1 MQLRYFLHL
10 AQLPNNKL
18 THIVCVNCL
27 GGYIAWD
34 LLVHLTVDG
43 NPPPEP
49 VPPVGQTVKE
59 MNRDHYRILYLP
71 LSKAGWGRARATSA
85 ACE

>member
-10 AQLPNNKL
+10 AQLPTNKL

-43 NPPPEP
+43 NPPPDP
-49 VPPVGQTVKE
+49 VPPVSCTAKE
-59 MNRDHYRILYLP
+59 LNNEHYRTWSPGP
-71 LSKAGWGRARATSA
+71 LMAGRRPAA
-85 ACE
+85 ACCACR